1 MPYLPE
7 VYLRSRDLQ
16 YVKGVLSGRIMGA
29 PAGCF
34 TDEDI
39 ETFKYTFS
47 GAGKLF
53 YIFDDFTVHLFFYN
67 KNKFLNLFF
76 IF

>member
-53 YIFDDFTVHLFFYN
+53 NIFVDFAVHLF
-67 KNKFLNLFF
+67 L
-76 IF
+76 